1 MYRTWYCTEVQME
14 QVNQSVVLSGWIER
28 IREIGGLAFILL
40 RDHTGVIQI
49 VIQQN
54 NPCMSQIKN
63 LHHEDVIKIT
73 GTVRA
78 RESELVNPALKTG
91 TLEVVLQELEVLN
104 PCAALPFQ
112 PFQSQNVDEN
122 LRLKYRYLDTRNS
135 QVIERFKTKHQIMQT
150 TRNFFSNHQ
159 FMEIET
165 PYLGRSTPEGAR
177 DFIVPSRILPGKF
190 YALTQSPQLFKQL
203 LMIGGI
209 NRYFQICRC
218 FRDEDFR
225 LDRQPEF
232 SQIDFELSFTTEQ
245 EIRFLIEGLMK
256 EIFTALD
263 LPELSTPFFTMTHQ
277 EAISRYGTDK
287 PDLRY
292 DLSFVSLNELLRDS
306 PQEFV
311 QQNMADGKEWVGFR
325 LPGELVSLSRKD
337 IDKIMGDFPSGGDKL
352 YILKYREDGLNA
364 NFLGDQEK
372 EALQE
377 KLALFP
383 NDWLVLCIGQQRSVL
398 KLLGSL
404 RSHFGKTYILPHAK
418 PSFQFAWIVN
428 FPLFTWNEELSKL
441 DSEHHPFTL
450 PRIANEEELNQ
461 LDPLTIGSHAFD
473 LVLNGFELGSGG
485 LRIYKPSMQREV
497 FRKVGLS
504 DAKIEQ
510 DFGFLLEAL
519 SLGAPP
525 EGGFAIGLDRLVMLI
540 SDSSSLREVIAFPK
554 NTKGVSPLTGE
565 PSALSSKQ
573 LDDLSLHVIS
583 EAKIE

>member
-1 MYRTWYCTEVQME
+1 
-14 QVNQSVVLSGWIER
+14 
-28 IREIGGLAFILL
+28 
-40 RDHTGVIQI
+40 
-49 VIQQN
+49 
-54 NPCMSQIKN
+54 
-63 LHHEDVIKIT
+63 
-73 GTVRA
+73 
-78 RESELVNPALKTG
+78 
-91 TLEVVLQELEVLN
+91 
-104 PCAALPFQ
+104 
-112 PFQSQNVDEN
+112 
-122 LRLKYRYLDTRNS
+122 
-135 QVIERFKTKHQIMQT
+135 MQT
-150 TRNFFSNHQ
+150 TRNFFSDHQ

-245 EIRFLIEGLMK
+245 EIRSLIEGLMK
-256 EIFTALD
+256 EIFSAIS

-287 PDLRY
+287 PDLRF
-292 DLSFVSLNELLRDS
+292 DLSFVSLNEFLQDS
-306 PQEFV
+306 TQEFV
-311 QQNMADGKEWVGFR
+311 QQNLTEGKVWTGFR
-325 LPGELVSLSRKD
+325 LPGDLAPLSRKD
-337 IDKIMGDFPSGGDKL
+337 IDKIMADFPSGGDKL
-352 YILKYREDGLNA
+352 YILKCREDGLNA

-372 EALQE
+372 AVLQE

-450 PRIANEEELNQ
+450 PRISNVEELNQ

-485 LRIYKPSMQREV
+485 LRIFKPSMQREV

-565 PSALSSKQ
+565 PSALSFKQ

-583 EAKIE
+583 ETEIE

>member
-40 RDHTGVIQI
+40 RDHTGIIQI
-49 VIQQN
+49 IIQQN
-54 NPCMSQIKN
+54 NPCMPQIKN

-78 RESELVNPALKTG
+78 REPELVNPALKTG
-91 TLEVVLQELEVLN
+91 ALEVVLQELEVLN
-104 PCAALPFQ
+104 ACAPLPFQ
-112 PFQSQNVDEN
+112 PSQSQNVDEN
-122 LRLKYRYLDTRNS
+122 LRLKYRYLDTRNT
-135 QVIERFKTKHQIMQT
+135 QMIERFKTKHQIMQT
-150 TRNFFSNHQ
+150 TRNFFSDHQ
-159 FMEIET
+159 FLEIET

-209 NRYFQICRC
+209 NRYFQVCRC

-245 EIRFLIEGLMK
+245 EIRSLIEGLMK
-256 EIFTALD
+256 EIFSAIR

-287 PDLRY
+287 PDLRF
-292 DLSFVSLNELLRDS
+292 DLSFASLNEFLQDS
-306 PQEFV
+306 TQEFV
-311 QQNMADGKEWVGFR
+311 QQNLAEGKVWTGFR
-325 LPGELVSLSRKD
+325 LPGDLAPLSRKD
-337 IDKIMGDFPSGGDKL
+337 IDKIMADFPSGGDKL
-352 YILKYREDGLNA
+352 YILKCREDGLNA

-372 EALQE
+372 AVLQE
-377 KLALFP
+377 KLALLP
-383 NDWLVLCIGQQRSVL
+383 NDWLVLCIGQQKTVL

-404 RSHFGKTYILPHAK
+404 RSHFGKTYILPLIK
-418 PSFQFAWIVN
+418 PTYQFAWIIN
-428 FPLFTWNEELSKL
+428 FPLFTWNEEFSKL

-450 PRIANEEELNQ
+450 PRINKEEELNQ

-504 DAKIEQ
+504 DVKIDQ

-540 SDSSSLREVIAFPK
+540 SDSSSLRDVIAFPK
-554 NTKGVSPLTGE
+554 NTKGISPLTGE

-573 LDDLSLHVIS
+573 LDDLSLHLIS
-583 EAKIE
+583 EPETE